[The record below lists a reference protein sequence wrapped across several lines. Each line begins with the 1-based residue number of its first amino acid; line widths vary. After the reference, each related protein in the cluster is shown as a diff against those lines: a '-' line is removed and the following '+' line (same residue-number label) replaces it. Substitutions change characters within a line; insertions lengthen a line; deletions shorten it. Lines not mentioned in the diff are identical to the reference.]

1 MCHILDELNSYIP
14 VKRQTKRVL
23 IEGEEFE
30 IDDSKV
36 FPILLFGD
44 QLTVARARSASV
56 IRSTADSGA
65 LDKFKGF
72 VPAITDW
79 HARACF
85 LDVSVININ
94 FQNFKFYICVFR
106 LSGKDFIL
114 ASLQVIKEHYSS

>member
-1 MCHILDELNSYIP
+1 MLDEELNSYIP
-14 VKRQTKRVL
+14 VKRQIKRIF
-23 IEGEEFE
+23 IEGKEFE

-44 QLTVARARSASV
+44 QLTVARGHLALV

-72 VPAITDW
+72 SPAITDW

-85 LDVSVININ
+85 LDASFINTN
-94 FQNFKFYICVFR
+94 FHF
-106 LSGKDFIL
+106 
-114 ASLQVIKEHYSS
+114 